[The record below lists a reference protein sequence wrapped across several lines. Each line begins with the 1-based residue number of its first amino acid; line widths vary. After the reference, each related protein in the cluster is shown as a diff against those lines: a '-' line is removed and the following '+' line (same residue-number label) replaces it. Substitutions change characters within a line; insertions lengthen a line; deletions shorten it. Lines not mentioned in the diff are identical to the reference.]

1 MGFGDN
7 FSSAYEKS
15 SASAGAGAL
24 ELMKEKTNKD
34 LAKAEAQLQAT
45 TINKAILELAAQS
58 GDEQELVNTQK
69 VLEAVGNNQ
78 PEASKLIYSSIQSR
92 IKDKQDFGQTLQ
104 MERYKAATTAVSE
117 SIKALTE
124 KGGYTPEEL
133 ISYQEQV
140 SNRAMKAAG
149 LEDIASRIK
158 QSSMAQEKQPTQ
170 AEPKTSFLQTPI
182 SAKKS
187 EKQIDLDDSI
197 QLGLKILNDTES
209 QYEEIA
215 KKYGTGRVKGLM
227 TEFRG
232 KMGDLLP
239 KGEQAPEV
247 IPYMNNLEG
256 LANFIGKTVY
266 KDERVSDT
274 NIKGYKK
281 ALAELTNTPEEARI
295 MFSTLRRY
303 GESNS
308 ESDRRALRLM
318 IPFDGKSKGMLPSE
332 AIKKTESKK
341 VDLKELFS

>member
-1 MGFGDN
+1 MGSMTDGFQSMGD
-7 FSSAYEKS
+7 SILKAKIAKYTEAKDK
-15 SASAGAGAL
+15 AKEQL
-24 ELMKEKTNKD
+24 E
-34 LAKAEAQLQAT
+34 AT
-45 TINKAILELAAQS
+45 SVNSAILELTGQQNPEDV
-58 GDEQELVNTQK
+58 GNVEK
-69 VLEAVGNNQ
+69 VLKAIGNKS
-78 PEASKLIYSSIQSR
+78 PEASKIIFSNIQAR
-92 IKDKQDFGQTLQ
+92 IKDKTDFQQTLQ
-104 MERYKAATTAVSE
+104 MERYKAATSAVTE
-117 SIKALTE
+117 SIKALSE
-124 KGGYTPEEL
+124 KGGYTPEQL
-133 ISYQEQV
+133 ISYQEEV

-149 LEDIASRIK
+149 LEDIASRVK
-158 QSSMAQEKQPTQ
+158 QSSMAQEQQPAQ
-170 AEPKTSFLQTPI
+170 AEAQTSFLQTPI
-182 SAKKS
+182 AAKKS
-187 EKQIDLDDSI
+187 DKQIDLDDSI
-197 QLGLKILNDTES
+197 QLGLKILNDTEA

-281 ALAELTNTPEEARI
+281 ALAELTNSPEEARI
-295 MFSTLRRY
+295 MFATLRRY